1 LRRNLQFQNGVCS
14 WLTAGAAAAAG
25 RQRRRRLGDA
35 GDVRPTV
42 MDGLSNVAPRDRT
55 PSVWATA
62 AGGTESGF
70 NTEESTQHEVLY
82 SSTVPVLPLNS

>member
-1 LRRNLQFQNGVCS
+1 M
-14 WLTAGAAAAAG
+14 
-25 RQRRRRLGDA
+25 QRRRRGGSADVGLACDA